1 MYLLTTV
8 TGTSR
13 YNFKSLSEYYFKSV
27 LMRNIVVMAAV
38 RTARKIERVYCNDCN
53 LLVFKLKRFQQCLY
67 YSALQS
73 DFTMQVFV
81 SHGRTTQVFVPHNRK
96 YFDFKL
102 TNLSSWTLRAAI
114 FGLRTSFPPGSKARK
129 GRGGEQI
136 EQLSLD
142 HITFL
147 SIHTALG
154 LGLDRMDDSHDMTA
168 VRLATSRLL

>member
-8 TGTSR
+8 TGMSR

-27 LMRNIVVMAAV
+27 LLRNIVVMEAV
-38 RTARKIERVYCNDCN
+38 RTARKIKRVYCNDCN

-67 YSALQS
+67 YTLQLQS

-81 SHGRTTQVFVPHNRK
+81 SHGRTTQAFVSHNRK

-136 EQLSLD
+136 EQLSLG
-142 HITFL
+142 HTT
-147 SIHTALG
+147 IHTALG

-168 VRLATSRLL
+168 VRLTNEREK